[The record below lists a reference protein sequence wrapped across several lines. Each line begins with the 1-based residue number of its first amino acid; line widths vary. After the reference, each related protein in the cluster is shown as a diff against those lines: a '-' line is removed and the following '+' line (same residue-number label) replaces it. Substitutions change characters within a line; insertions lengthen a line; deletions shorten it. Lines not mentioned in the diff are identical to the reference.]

1 MNFHSP
7 VHNKAMK
14 EIIAPEKGPKAAG
27 PYSPALKVNGFVFLS
42 GQIPADPQTGEVVS
56 GSIQALTA
64 RVLDNLKLVLEAA
77 GLSLDNIVKT
87 TVYLKDM
94 NDFAQM
100 NETYGSYFQAHPPA
114 RTTIEVARL
123 PRDARIE
130 IDAIAVD
137 SHGQYPFSK

>member
-1 MNFHSP
+1 
-7 VHNKAMK
+7 MK
-14 EIIAPEKGPKAAG
+14 EIITPEKGPKAAG

-42 GQIPADPQTGEVVS
+42 GQIPADPQTGELTT
-56 GSIQALTA
+56 GSIQVLTA

-77 GLSLDNIVKT
+77 GLSLDDVVKT
-87 TVYLKDM
+87 SVYLKDM

-100 NETYGSYFQAHPPA
+100 NEAYADYFGTHPPA

-123 PRDARIE
+123 PRDARVE

-137 SHGQYPFSK
+137 PRGSYPFSK

>member
-1 MNFHSP
+1 
-7 VHNKAMK
+7 MK
-14 EIIAPEKGPKAAG
+14 EIIKPEKTGPKPGG
-27 PYSPALKVNGFVFLS
+27 PYSPAVKVQELVFLS
-42 GQIPADPQTGEVVS
+42 GQIHADPQTGELVA
-56 GSIQALTA
+56 GSIQASTA
-64 RVLDNLKLVLEAA
+64 RCLDNLKLVLAA
-77 GLSLDNIVKT
+77 AELSLQDIVKT

-100 NETYGSYFQAHPPA
+100 NEAYGKYFETNPPA

-137 SHGQYPFSK
+137 SRGKYPFSK

>member
-1 MNFHSP
+1 
-7 VHNKAMK
+7 MK
-14 EIIAPEKGPKAAG
+14 EIITPGKGPKAAG

-42 GQIPADPQTGEVVS
+42 GQIPADPESGEIVT
-56 GSIQALTA
+56 GSIQEATS

-77 GLSLDNIVKT
+77 GLSLEDVVKT

-94 NDFAQM
+94 DDFAQM
-100 NETYGSYFQAHPPA
+100 NETYGSYFSSHPPA

-123 PRDARIE
+123 PRDVRVE

-137 SHGQYPFSK
+137 RHIAYPFTK

>member
-1 MNFHSP
+1 
-7 VHNKAMK
+7 MK
-14 EIIAPEKGPKAAG
+14 EIITPEKGPQAAG
-27 PYSPALKVNGFVFLS
+27 PYSPALKVNGFIFIS

-56 GSIQALTA
+56 GSIQAATA
-64 RVLDNLKLVLEAA
+64 RVLDNLKLLLDAA
-77 GLSLDNIVKT
+77 GLSLEDVVKT

-100 NETYGSYFQAHPPA
+100 NETYGSHFSSHPPA

-130 IDAIAVD
+130 IDAIAVER
-137 SHGQYPFSK
+137 HTTYPFTK

>member
-1 MNFHSP
+1 
-7 VHNKAMK
+7 MK
-14 EIIAPEKGPKAAG
+14 EIITPEKGPKAAG

-42 GQIPADPQTGEVVS
+42 GQIPADPQTGEVVT
-56 GSIQALTA
+56 GSIQGATA

-77 GLSLDNIVKT
+77 GLSLEDVVKT

-100 NETYGSYFQAHPPA
+100 NETYGGYFSSHPPA

-123 PRDARIE
+123 PRDVRVE

-137 SHGQYPFSK
+137 KHTPYPFTK